1 MTTVSNFP
9 PHLRP
14 NLLGIGA
21 AKAGTTWLSG
31 ILGRHPEI
39 FVHPQKEL
47 NALVYDNI
55 DNRLDE
61 YAPYFEAARN
71 RRVRCDFS
79 VRYLSIPQAS
89 AAAARLVP
97 DAKILAILRNPLDQ
111 IQSHYWH
118 LLRQNFHQI
127 EPVYPQPGLFE
138 ALDRFPE
145 LLLEPALYGKHVSR
159 WLTCFPR
166 EQVLIKDYA
175 DLSLS
180 PGQVIAAICGF
191 LDVSAFDFGD
201 LNEQP
206 ATGGRTGV
214 APRGGIVSRI
224 FPPLYV
230 ALTRGPMIWL
240 KRTLGVQ
247 RADWIKRTMRLP
259 QIANSIFFRPGYPKL
274 TSANRQ
280 RLYELVSD
288 DIALLA
294 KLDVLDVSGW
304 RP

>member
-1 MTTVSNFP
+1 MTASNFP

-21 AKAGTTWLSG
+21 AKAGTTWLASV
-31 ILGRHPEI
+31 LGRHPDI

-47 NALVYDNI
+47 NALVYENI

-61 YAPYFEAARN
+61 YMPYFEAAGTK
-71 RRVRCDFS
+71 RVRCDFS
-79 VRYLSIPQAS
+79 VRYLSLPQAS
-89 AAAARLVP
+89 AAAARLTP
-97 DAKILAILRNPLDQ
+97 DAKILAILRNPVDQ

-145 LLLEPALYGKHVSR
+145 LLLEPALYGKHVGR

-166 EQVLIKDYA
+166 DQVLIKDYA
-175 DLSLS
+175 DLARD
-180 PGQVIAAICGF
+180 PGQVIASICDF
-191 LDVSAFDFGD
+191 LEVQDFDFGD
-201 LNEQP
+201 LSAQTT
-206 ATGGRTGV
+206 TGGRTGV
-214 APRGGIVSRI
+214 APRGGIVGRI

-240 KRTLGVQ
+240 KRTLGVR

-259 QIANSIFFRPGYPKL
+259 QIATSVFFRPGYPKL
-274 TSANRQ
+274 TTADRR
-280 RLYELVSD
+280 RLYGRVAD

-294 KLDVLDVSGW
+294 TLDVLDVSGW

>member
-1 MTTVSNFP
+1 MTDVIFP

-31 ILGRHPEI
+31 VLGRHPEI

-55 DNRLDE
+55 DNRLGE
-61 YAPYFEAARN
+61 YTPYFETAGGKPI
-71 RRVRCDFS
+71 RCDFS
-79 VRYLSIPQAS
+79 VRYLSLPQAS
-89 AAAARLVP
+89 TAAARLVP
-97 DAKILAILRNPLDQ
+97 DTRVLAVLRNPIDQ

-127 EPVYPQPGLFE
+127 EPVYPQPDLFE

-145 LLLEPALYGKHVSR
+145 LLLEPALYGKHLSR
-159 WLTCFPR
+159 WLGCFPR
-166 EQVLIKDYA
+166 DQVLIKDYA
-175 DLSLS
+175 ELSRD
-180 PGQVIAAICGF
+180 PGLVIAEICAF
-191 LDVSAFDFGD
+191 LDVQPYDFGD
-201 LNEQP
+201 VSGQQS
-206 ATGGRTGV
+206 AGGGRAGV
-214 APRGGIVSRI
+214 APRGGVFSRV
-224 FPPLYV
+224 FPLVYV
-230 ALTRGPMIWL
+230 TLTRGPMIWL
-240 KRTLGVQ
+240 KRTIGVR
-247 RADWIKRTMRLP
+247 RADWIKRNLRLP

-274 TSANRQ
+274 TPVERQ
-280 RLYELVSD
+280 RLYDRVAD

-294 KLDVLDVSGW
+294 TLDVLDVSAW